1 MFVRWNDWSFFL
13 QTIWLTTFKR
23 NSDPQPFR
31 ERDFLDFRFLYDN
44 DSKLVYIPNA
54 NFLLSELLRNLNSIL
69 INVMPKGNAA
79 GLILCIRWSFSC
91 QFVKT
96 RQLPKI
102 LGVVGQKFCVRFH
115 RAISLI
121 GLKLWATTP
130 NNMQQGVQMDA
141 TCNIE
146 QC

>member
-1 MFVRWNDWSFFL
+1 M
-13 QTIWLTTFKR
+13 FKR
-23 NSDPQPFR
+23 NSDHQPFR
-31 ERDFLDFRFLYDN
+31 ERDFLDFRFMYHN

-54 NFLLSELLRNLNSIL
+54 NFLLSELLRNLN
-69 INVMPKGNAA
+69 VMPKGNTA
-79 GLILCIRWSFSC
+79 GVILCITWSFSC
-91 QFVKT
+91 QFVRTQK
-96 RQLPKI
+96 LPKM
-102 LGVVGQKFCVRFH
+102 LGVVGQKCCVRFH

-141 TCNIE
+141 TYNIE